1 MDDNAPKKPTVLI
14 VGAGLGGLMLGAL
27 FEKSGIPYTIFEKAE
42 SVKPL
47 GSVMTVGPVLM
58 AIFQQLDIYNDILAI
73 GKYMTHIRMHNE
85 SLQPLKPTDYT
96 PVEEQA
102 GYGFYVVARPMLYN
116 LILKLV
122 PSNKILFG
130 KKVIDISEADTGV
143 TIRTSDDA
151 LFEGDIL
158 VGADGAHSTVRHH
171 MYKTLNAKETL
182 PKPDQLDLP
191 FSCTCLVGQT
201 KVLDPEMY
209 PHLKEPVC
217 QFLSV
222 MSDDK
227 PYSWATW
234 STSDS
239 RIAFMVVHYLGK
251 ESSKAAV
258 IIENQQSGVERSEE
272 WGPFAAQAMC
282 DETSK
287 FPVPIKGKG
296 DETMT
301 LGDIYD
307 LTPKDTIS
315 KVMLEEK
322 VFETWYSGR
331 IVLLGDACHKLNPA
345 GGHGA
350 VTAFHDAIALSNL
363 LYALPSSTL
372 SEITTVFKAYHSER
386 HPAALDSFENSKLF
400 GKIMDRG
407 IGGALALFFVTH
419 TPSWLWKILLGK
431 TVRHRPQIG
440 WLAPVP
446 IKGTVAPIVSESTE
460 LARAMYARREQQRQ
474 TESNTF

>member
-1 MDDNAPKKPTVLI
+1 MDDTLKKPTVLI
-14 VGAGLGGLMLGAL
+14 VGAGLGGLMLAAL
-27 FEKSGIPYTIFEKAE
+27 FEKSGVPYTILEKVV

-58 AIFQQLDIYNDILAI
+58 AIFQQLGIYDDILAI

-96 PVEEQA
+96 SVEEQA
-102 GYGFYVVARPMLYN
+102 GYGFYVVARPMLYD
-116 LILKLV
+116 IVLKLV
-122 PSNKILFG
+122 PPHKIIFG
-130 KKVIDISEADTGV
+130 KKVIHISETDTGV

-151 LFEGDIL
+151 TYQGDIL
-158 VGADGAHSTVRHH
+158 VGADGAHSTVRQH
-171 MYKTLNAKETL
+171 MYRELKAMGTL
-182 PKPDQLDLP
+182 PKADREDLP

-201 KVLDPEMY
+201 NVLDPEVY
-209 PHLKEPVC
+209 PILKEPVC

-234 STSDS
+234 TTSDS
-239 RIAFMVVHYLGK
+239 RLAFMIVHYLGK
-251 ESSKAAV
+251 ESSKAAIMGV
-258 IIENQQSGVERSEE
+258 QQDGIERSEE
-272 WGPFAAQAMC
+272 WGAFAVQTMC

-287 FPVPIKGKG
+287 FPVPIKGDNYK
-296 DETMT
+296 TMN

-307 LTPKDTIS
+307 LTPKDMIS

-331 IVLLGDACHKLNPA
+331 VVLLGDACHKLNPA

-350 VTAFHDAIALSNL
+350 VTAFHDAVALSNL
-363 LYALPSSTL
+363 LYALPSTTAPEINTL
-372 SEITTVFKAYHSER
+372 FKTYYSER
-386 HPAALDSFENSKLF
+386 HPAALESFENSKLF

-407 IGGALALFFVTH
+407 ISGAIALFFVTH
-419 TPSWLWKILLGK
+419 TPFWLWKILLGK

-440 WLAPVP
+440 WLEAITV
-446 IKGTVAPIVSESTE
+446 IGTVAPVVSVSTE
-460 LARAMYARREQQRQ
+460 IARAEYARRQQQ
-474 TESNTF
+474 TESV

>member
-1 MDDNAPKKPTVLI
+1 MDNTLKKPAVLI

-27 FEKSGIPYTIFEKAE
+27 FEKSGVPYTILEKAVA
-42 SVKPL
+42 VKPL

-58 AIFQQLDIYNDILAI
+58 AIFQQLGIYNDILAI

-96 PVEEQA
+96 PVEHQA
-102 GYGFYVVARPMLYN
+102 GYGFYVVSRPMLYD

-122 PSNKILFG
+122 PTHKVLFG
-130 KKVIDISEADTGV
+130 KKVVNISETDTKV
-143 TIRTSDDA
+143 TIRTSDSTTY
-151 LFEGDIL
+151 EGDIL
-158 VGADGAHSTVRHH
+158 VGADGAHSTVRQH
-171 MYKTLNAKETL
+171 MYRELKAKGTL
-182 PKPDQLDLP
+182 PRPDQEDLP

-209 PHLKEPVC
+209 PLLKEPVC

-234 STSDS
+234 TTTDS
-239 RIAFMVVHYLGK
+239 KLAFMIVHYLGK
-251 ESSKAAV
+251 ESSKAAA
-258 IIENQQSGVERSEE
+258 IIQDGQDGIEKSEE
-272 WGPFAAQAMC
+272 WGPFAVQAMC

-287 FPVPIKGKG
+287 FPVPIKGEG
-296 DETMT
+296 DRTMT

-307 LTPKDTIS
+307 LTSKDMIS

-350 VTAFHDAIALSNL
+350 VTAFHDAVALSNL
-363 LYALPSSTL
+363 LYALPSSTT
-372 SEITTVFKAYHSER
+372 SEISSIFKAYHSER
-386 HPAALDSFENSKLF
+386 HPVAVESFENSKLF

-407 IGGALALFFVTH
+407 IGGAIALFFVTH
-419 TPSWLWKILLGK
+419 TPFWLWKILLGK

-440 WLAPVP
+440 WLEAVAV
-446 IKGTVAPIVSESTE
+446 KGTVAPVVSESTE
-460 LARAMYARREQQRQ
+460 TARAVYGRGQQHQ
-474 TESNTF
+474 QQAELV